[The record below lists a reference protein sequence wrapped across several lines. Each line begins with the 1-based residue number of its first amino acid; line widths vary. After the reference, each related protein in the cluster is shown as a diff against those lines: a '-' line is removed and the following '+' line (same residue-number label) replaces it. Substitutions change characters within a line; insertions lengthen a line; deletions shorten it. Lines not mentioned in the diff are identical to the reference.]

1 MSKLQR
7 GGGQFIKA
15 RYVQS
20 CSTKAKPPWTINIH
34 LIIIKKRRTDR
45 RKKKQIF
52 SGGGYQWERIGH
64 KERGNEDEYGA

>member
-34 LIIIKKRRTDR
+34 LIIKKKRRTDR
-45 RKKKQIF
+45 RKKKTDLF
-52 SGGGYQWERIGH
+52 WGRVPVG
-64 KERGNEDEYGA
+64 EDWTQGKGE